1 MQKEMKKVTIY
12 LTEEEYSEMAELAAD
27 EEVSLSAVVRAKLGL
42 SYRRRGAPEGN
53 SNGRKENGVAL
64 RGEKQ

>member
-1 MQKEMKKVTIY
+1 MRKGLKKVTFY
-12 LTEEEYSEMAELAAD
+12 LTEEEYEEMAWLAAD

>member
-1 MQKEMKKVTIY
+1 MQKGMKKVTFY
-12 LTEEEYSEMAELAAD
+12 LTEEEYSEMAALASD

-64 RGEKQ
+64 KGEKQ